1 MGGLDHLLYV
11 AGVVL
16 LGALLVW
23 RCEWVRER
31 ARPVRAAAFA
41 VVLLQQAALYG
52 FYAVTDWDWA
62 ESLPLHICRVS
73 AVLAAVYLVT
83 GKRAVADVE
92 FAFGLWAWVSFAYPV
107 RIQPIDHILGWSFFI
122 SHAAVVLLPVFAW
135 IADGWRPI
143 RAGLRTVVG
152 WFVMYVTGAVAV
164 NALTGGNYF
173 YQRERPVLPW
183 LDQPWYLLGSVAVS
197 LLLFVVGHAGAR
209 WIGAR
214 VDGVTPPPAPEATG
228 ASRSRDDAGAARVGA

>member
-1 MGGLDHLLYV
+1 MDLEPTWIAVGGLDHLLYV

-41 VVLLQQAALYG
+41 VVLL
-52 FYAVTDWDWA
+52 
-62 ESLPLHICRVS
+62 
-73 AVLAAVYLVT
+73 
-83 GKRAVADVE
+83 
-92 FAFGLWAWVSFAYPV
+92 
-107 RIQPIDHILGWSFFI
+107 
-122 SHAAVVLLPVFAW
+122 PVFAW

-143 RAGLRTVVG
+143 RAGLRTAVG